1 MIPRK
6 PVYEFHSVFAPSIH
20 EYLAIKEALGE
31 KITLPGNTLRQFDR
45 YCSSIGLEDA
55 RLTTELAENWL
66 LTKAGENRKREQ
78 AGYLYYGALHG
89 IFQPM
94 AETLHGG
101 QLPDMRDAGK
111 GMFRISTQ
119 KKK

>member
-66 LTKAGENRKREQ
+66 LTKAGEKSETRESRVSV
-78 AGYLYYGALHG
+78 LW
-89 IFQPM
+89 
-94 AETLHGG
+94 
-101 QLPDMRDAGK
+101 
-111 GMFRISTQ
+111 
-119 KKK
+119 